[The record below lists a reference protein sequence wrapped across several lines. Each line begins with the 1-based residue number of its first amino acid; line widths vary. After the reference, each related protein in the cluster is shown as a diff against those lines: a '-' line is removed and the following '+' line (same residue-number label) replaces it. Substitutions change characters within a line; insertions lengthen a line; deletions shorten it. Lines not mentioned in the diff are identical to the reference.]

1 MSKLLKMRNLIFVTI
16 LILFTNYSCR
26 EIVTDEF
33 PGFTPVPAVNSILIA
48 GKPMKVHVSFAEM
61 LDTNQLTL
69 VNDAEILLYI
79 DGNYA
84 ETLLPYENGIY
95 FSSSIVEPLRSYRL
109 EVNVPG
115 YKTLTCNEILPAPSP
130 ILNIIHTSYAGKDEE
145 GVIYSSLTF
154 SLRTNTSE
162 RQYFEVIIRLL
173 QGKHERLATLK
184 KITDPVLLN
193 EGLPLTIF
201 SNEIIR
207 DSVYTMTIN
216 YFTGGYGSSGG
227 GPSYTDL
234 YPLIIELRSCSGS
247 YYQFVKQKYLYEKGR
262 FPEFPAASINAFP
275 LFSNIPGGYGIFSGY
290 SVVVSD
296 TLFPK
301 Y

>member
-1 MSKLLKMRNLIFVTI
+1 MRSLFFVTL
-16 LILFTNYSCR
+16 LILLTHCSCR

-33 PGFTPVPAVNSILIA
+33 PGFTPVPTVNSILIA
-48 GKPMKVHVSFAEM
+48 GKPMKVHLSLAEK

-69 VNDAEILLYI
+69 VNDADISLYI
-79 DGNYA
+79 DGNYS
-84 ETLLPYENGIY
+84 ENLFPDENGIY

-115 YKTLTCNEILPAPSP
+115 YKTITCNEILPPPSP
-130 ILNIIHTSYAGKDEE
+130 IFNIIHTNNAGKDEE
-145 GVIYSSLTF
+145 GMIYPSVTISF
-154 SLRTNTSE
+154 KTNPAE
-162 RQYFEVIIRLL
+162 RQYFEIVIRTL
-173 QGKHERLATLK
+173 QTTYERTATLK

-207 DSVYTMTIN
+207 DSVYAMTIN
-216 YFTGGYGSSGG
+216 YFTGSAGFSGDE
-227 GPSYTDL
+227 PYHTSL
-234 YPLIIELRSCSGS
+234 YPLIIELRSCSDN
-247 YYQFVKQKYLYEKGR
+247 YYWFVKQKYLYEKGR
-262 FPEFPAASINAFP
+262 YPEFLAASTNAFP
-275 LFSNIPGGYGIFSGY
+275 LFSNIPGGYGIFAGY

>member
-1 MSKLLKMRNLIFVTI
+1 MRSLFFVTL
-16 LILFTNYSCR
+16 LILLTQCSCR

-33 PGFTPVPAVNSILIA
+33 PGFTPVPTVNSILIA
-48 GKPMKVHVSFAEM
+48 GKPMKVHVSLAEK

-69 VNDAEILLYI
+69 VNDAEISLYI
-79 DGNYA
+79 DGNYM
-84 ETLLPYENGIY
+84 ESLLPDENGIY
-95 FSSSIVEPLRSYRL
+95 FSSSIVEPLRFYKL
-109 EVNVPG
+109 EIKVPG
-115 YKTLTCNEILPAPSP
+115 YETITCTEILPAPSP
-130 ILNIIHTSYAGKDEE
+130 IFNIIHTSCAGKDEE
-145 GVIYSSLTF
+145 GVIYPSLTF

-162 RQYFEVIIRLL
+162 RQYFEVIIRL
-173 QGKHERLATLK
+173 HPDEYEMLATLK

-247 YYQFVKQKYLYEKGR
+247 YNQFVKQKYLYEKGR

-275 LFSNIPGGYGIFSGY
+275 LYSNIPGGYGIFAGY

-296 TLFPK
+296 TLYPK

>member
-1 MSKLLKMRNLIFVTI
+1 MRSLFFVTL
-16 LILFTNYSCR
+16 LILLTQCSCR

-33 PGFTPVPAVNSILIA
+33 RGFTPVPAVNSILIA
-48 GKPMKVHVSFAEM
+48 GKPLKVHVSLAEK

-69 VNDAEILLYI
+69 VNDANISLYI

-84 ETLLPYENGIY
+84 ENLSPDENGIY
-95 FSSSIVEPLRSYRL
+95 FSSAIVEPLRSYML
-109 EVNVPG
+109 DVNVPG
-115 YKTLTCNEILPAPSP
+115 YKTITCTEILPAPSP
-130 ILNIIHTSYAGKDEE
+130 IFNIIQSSNAGKDEE
-145 GVIYSSLTF
+145 GVIYPSLTF

-162 RQYFEVIIRLL
+162 RQYFEVIIRL
-173 QGKHERLATLK
+173 QSDDYETLATLK

-216 YFTGGYGSSGG
+216 YFTGGAEKIGDE
-227 GPSYTDL
+227 PWHTTL
-234 YPLIIELRSCSGS
+234 VPLIIELRSCSGS

-275 LFSNIPGGYGIFSGY
+275 LFSNISGGYGIFAGY

>member
-1 MSKLLKMRNLIFVTI
+1 MRSLFIVTL
-16 LILFTNYSCR
+16 LILLTHCSCR

-33 PGFTPVPAVNSILIA
+33 PGFTPVPTVNSILIA
-48 GKPMKVHVSFAEM
+48 GKPMKVHVSLAEK

-69 VNDAEILLYI
+69 VNDADISLYI
-79 DGNYA
+79 DGNYT
-84 ETLLPYENGIY
+84 ETLLPDENGIY
-95 FSSSIVEPLRSYRL
+95 FSSSLVKTGRSYKL
-109 EVNVPG
+109 EVNVSG
-115 YKTLTCNEILPAPSP
+115 YETIKCNEILPAPSP
-130 ILNIIHTSYAGKDEE
+130 IFNIIHNSYAGKDEE
-145 GVIYSSLTF
+145 GVIYPSLTF

-162 RQYFEVIIRLL
+162 SQYFEVIIRLL
-173 QGKHERLATLK
+173 QGKYERLATLK

-201 SNEIIR
+201 SNEIIK

-216 YFTGGYGSSGG
+216 YFTGGYGSYGG

-234 YPLIIELRSCSGS
+234 YPLIIELRSCSGN
-247 YYQFVKQKYLYEKGR
+247 YYQFIKQKYLYEKGR

-275 LFSNIPGGYGIFSGY
+275 LFSNIPGGYGIFAGY

>member
-1 MSKLLKMRNLIFVTI
+1 
-16 LILFTNYSCR
+16 
-26 EIVTDEF
+26 
-33 PGFTPVPAVNSILIA
+33 
-48 GKPMKVHVSFAEM
+48 MKVHLSLAEK

-69 VNDAEILLYI
+69 VNDADISLYI
-79 DGNYA
+79 DGNYS
-84 ETLLPYENGIY
+84 ENLFPDENGIY

-115 YKTLTCNEILPAPSP
+115 YKTITCNEILPPPSP
-130 ILNIIHTSYAGKDEE
+130 IFNIIHTNNAGKDEE
-145 GVIYSSLTF
+145 GMIYPSVTISF
-154 SLRTNTSE
+154 KTNPTE
-162 RQYFEVIIRLL
+162 RQYFEIVIRTL
-173 QGKHERLATLK
+173 QNKYERTATLK

-207 DSVYTMTIN
+207 DSVYAMTIN
-216 YFTGGYGSSGG
+216 YFTGSAGFSGDE
-227 GPSYTDL
+227 PYHTSL
-234 YPLIIELRSCSGS
+234 YPLIIELRSCSDN
-247 YYQFVKQKYLYEKGR
+247 YYWFVKQKYLYEKGR
-262 FPEFPAASINAFP
+262 YPEFLAASTNAFP
-275 LFSNIPGGYGIFSGY
+275 LFSNIPGGYGIFAGY

>member
-1 MSKLLKMRNLIFVTI
+1 MRSLFIVTL
-16 LILFTNYSCR
+16 LILLTHCSCR

-33 PGFTPVPAVNSILIA
+33 PGFTPVPTVNSILIA
-48 GKPMKVHVSFAEM
+48 GKPMKVHVSLAEK

-69 VNDAEILLYI
+69 VNDADISLYI

-84 ETLLPYENGIY
+84 ENLIPDENGIY
-95 FSSSIVEPLRSYRL
+95 FSSSIVEPLRSYML

-115 YKTLTCNEILPAPSP
+115 YEAIACNEILPSPSP
-130 ILNIIHTSYAGKDEE
+130 IFNIIHTNNAGKDEE
-145 GVIYSSLTF
+145 GMIYPSVTLSF
-154 SLRTNTSE
+154 KTNPAE
-162 RQYFEVIIRLL
+162 RQYFEIVIRTL
-173 QGKHERLATLK
+173 QNKYERTATLK

-207 DSVYTMTIN
+207 DSEYAMTIN
-216 YFTGGYGSSGG
+216 YFTGSAGFSGDE
-227 GPSYTDL
+227 PYHTSL
-234 YPLIIELRSCSGS
+234 FPLIIELRSCSDN
-247 YYQFVKQKYLYEKGR
+247 YYRFVKQKYLYEKGR
-262 FPEFPAASINAFP
+262 YPEFLAASTNAFP
-275 LFSNIPGGYGIFSGY
+275 FFSNIPGGYGIFAGY
-290 SVVVSD
+290 SVVISD

>member
-1 MSKLLKMRNLIFVTI
+1 MRNLLIVTL
-16 LILFTNYSCR
+16 LILLVHCSCR

-33 PGFTPVPAVNSILIA
+33 PGFTPVPTVNSILIA
-48 GKPMKVHVSFAEM
+48 GNPLKVHVSLAEK

-69 VNDAEILLYI
+69 VNDADISLYI
-79 DGNYA
+79 DGNYT
-84 ETLLPYENGIY
+84 ETLLPDENGIY
-95 FSSSIVEPLRSYRL
+95 FSSSLVMTGRSYKL
-109 EVNVPG
+109 EVKVPG
-115 YKTLTCNEILPAPSP
+115 YETIKCNEILPAPSP
-130 ILNIIHTSYAGKDEE
+130 IFNIIHNSYAGKDEE
-145 GVIYSSLTF
+145 GVIYPSLTF

-162 RQYFEVIIRLL
+162 SQYFEVIIRLL
-173 QGKHERLATLK
+173 QGKDERLATLK

-201 SNEIIR
+201 SNEIIK

-216 YFTGGYGSSGG
+216 YFTGGYGSYGG
-227 GPSYTDL
+227 GPSKTDL

-247 YYQFVKQKYLYEKGR
+247 YYQFIKQKYLYEKGR

-275 LFSNIPGGYGIFSGY
+275 LFSNIPGGYGIFAGY

>member
-1 MSKLLKMRNLIFVTI
+1 MRSLFIVTL
-16 LILFTNYSCR
+16 LILLTHCSCR

-33 PGFTPVPAVNSILIA
+33 PGFTPVPTVNSILIA
-48 GKPMKVHVSFAEM
+48 GKPMKVHVSLAEK

-69 VNDAEILLYI
+69 VNDADISLYI

-84 ETLLPYENGIY
+84 ENLSPEENGLY
-95 FSSSIVEPLRSYRL
+95 FSSSIVEPLRSYML

-115 YKTLTCNEILPAPSP
+115 YEAIACNEILPSPSP
-130 ILNIIHTSYAGKDEE
+130 IFNIIHTNNAGKDEE
-145 GVIYSSLTF
+145 GMIYPSVTLSF
-154 SLRTNTSE
+154 KTNPAE
-162 RQYFEVIIRLL
+162 RQYFEIVIRTL
-173 QGKHERLATLK
+173 QNKYERTATLK

-207 DSVYTMTIN
+207 DSEYAMTIN
-216 YFTGGYGSSGG
+216 YFTGSAGFSGDE
-227 GPSYTDL
+227 PYHTSL
-234 YPLIIELRSCSGS
+234 FPLIIELRSCSDN
-247 YYQFVKQKYLYEKGR
+247 YYRFVKQKYLYEKGR
-262 FPEFPAASINAFP
+262 YPEFLAASTNAFP
-275 LFSNIPGGYGIFSGY
+275 LFSNILGGYGIFAGY
-290 SVVVSD
+290 SVVASD